1 MRACVPTASII
12 LNYGH
17 SFFSAAQMELLSIL
31 NLKMSDSEVKEL
43 RAVLADFVA
52 KLAQRKIDQLDDLGM
67 LPSESE
73 LQDAHY
79 RTAYR

>member
-1 MRACVPTASII
+1 MENKNI

-17 SFFSAAQMELLSIL
+17 AFFTAAQMELLSIL

-43 RAVLADFVA
+43 RVVLADFVA

-67 LPSESE
+67 LPSEAE
-73 LQDAHY
+73 LQNAHY